1 MITPNDFRT
10 GLLVRF
16 RNDIYEVI
24 EYQRVK
30 IAQRRAFVRT
40 KFKNL
45 LTGRIIEENL
55 SSDEKFEELQVER
68 RKCQYLYSDG
78 DSYHFMEMEHYDQFV
93 LPKEIMSDKVL
104 YLTENLVVDVIY
116 IDGKPVTIEVPTFI
130 HLEVVETEPDY
141 KGDTATG
148 GGKPAKLATGL
159 IVSVPFFVS
168 VGNIIKID
176 TRTNTYVERVG

>member
-16 RNDIYEVI
+16 KNDIYEIV

-45 LTGRIIEENL
+45 MTGRTIEESL
-55 SSDEKFEELQVER
+55 SSDEKFEDLQVER
-68 RKCQYLYSDG
+68 KKCQYSYNDG
-78 DSYHFMEMEHYDQFV
+78 DYYHFMETEHYEQLQ
-93 LPKEIMSDKVL
+93 LPKDILGDKVM
-104 YLTENLVVDVIY
+104 YLTENLMVEVLY
-116 IDGKPVTIEVPTFI
+116 IDGHPLTLDIPTFVVLTI
-130 HLEVVETEPDY
+130 VETEPDY

-148 GGKPAKLATGL
+148 GGKPAKLETGL
-159 IVSVPFFVS
+159 VVSVPFFVA
-168 VGNIIKID
+168 VGNKIRID
-176 TRTNTYVERVG
+176 TRTNTYVERVS

>member
-16 RNDIYEVI
+16 KNDIYEIV

-45 LTGRIIEENL
+45 MTGRTIEENL
-55 SSDEKFEELQVER
+55 SSDEKFEELEVER
-68 RKCQYLYSDG
+68 KKSRYLYNDG
-78 DSYHFMEMEHYDQFV
+78 DSYHYMDMEHYDQFV
-93 LPKEIMSDKVL
+93 LPKEILGDKIS
-104 YLTENLVVDVIY
+104 YLTENLIVDVIY
-116 IDGKPVTIEVPTFI
+116 IDGKPLTMEVPTFI
-130 HLEVVETEPDY
+130 DLEVVETDPDY

-148 GGKPAKLATGL
+148 GGKPAKLSTGMV
-159 IVSVPFFVS
+159 VSVPFFIG
-168 VGNIIKID
+168 VGTKIRID

>member
-16 RNDIYEVI
+16 KNDIYEII

-45 LTGRIIEENL
+45 FTGRIIEENL
-55 SSDEKFEELQVER
+55 SSDEKFEDLVVER
-68 RKCQYLYSDG
+68 KKSQYLYNDG

-93 LPKEIMSDKVL
+93 LPKDILGDKTL
-104 YLTENLVVDVIY
+104 YLSENLSVDVLY
-116 IDGKPVTIEVPTFI
+116 IDGKPVTMEVPTFI
-130 HLEVVETEPDY
+130 NLEVVETEPDY

-148 GGKPAKLATGL
+148 GSKPAKLSTGMV
-159 IVSVPFFVS
+159 VSVPFFITP
-168 VGNIIKID
+168 GTKIKID